1 MAIRKVERGFGG
13 WGRDQKTHS
22 CLKRRGLEEISGS
35 NLIESLLKNAHLNP
49 MGSRGSKEED
59 ARATGLEIEAQK

>member
-1 MAIRKVERGFGG
+1 MGSEDRVGTRRHIEVLR
-13 WGRDQKTHS
+13 

-49 MGSRGSKEED
+49 MGSRGSKEEN
-59 ARATGLEIEAQK
+59 ARATGREIEAQK